1 MLDYRSPV
9 ADILFALRA
18 AAGADRLPG
27 WDDDLAR
34 TVLDQAGRLVD
45 EVVAPLDPLG
55 DTHPARLED
64 GRVRLPPGFAAAY
77 ALYRDGGWPG
87 LAVAEAEGGQ
97 GLPHVLA
104 GAVSEMLSG
113 ACLSFQMLLSLGQG
127 ALRTLGA
134 NGSPAQKA
142 RWMGRLASGD
152 WLATMCLTEPQAG
165 SDLARIRCLARPD
178 PAGGWRLS
186 GGKVFISGGDQD
198 LTGRALHLVLART
211 PDAPP
216 GLRGLSLFLCPSEL
230 EDGRRNAVS
239 VLRLE
244 DKMGLH
250 ASPTCQMAFD
260 EAWAELIGAP
270 GEGLARMFTM
280 MNAERLDVA
289 AQGIGLAE
297 IAGQRSRA
305 YAAQRHQGR
314 TGPGAGPDPIA
325 AHPDIRRALLTQ
337 LALALGG
344 RAMLYRVLV
353 ELELGTNPALVEIM
367 TPICKAFC
375 TDAGCEAADHAIQIH
390 GGYGYLREYRVEQIL
405 RDARITR
412 IYEGSNGIQGMTLVG
427 RLLTLDDGACRRAFH
442 AEIAAAAEGPAEWR
456 EDLTRAVAAWEAAA
470 SALLTA
476 PEPGYQAAD
485 FLRLSGLLAFAAAWA
500 RLLACAAAAP
510 SPARIRQGAD
520 FVRRWMLPECHLLAA
535 RCVGGFRPDPAGLEE
550 ALTP

>member
-1 MLDYRSPV
+1 MIDYRSPV
-9 ADILFALRA
+9 ADILFALR

-45 EVVAPLDPLG
+45 AVVAPLDPLG
-55 DTHPARLED
+55 DTHPARLEG

-142 RWMGRLASGD
+142 RWIGRLASGD

-165 SDLARIRCLARPD
+165 SDLGRIRCLARPD
-178 PAGGWRLS
+178 PAGGWRIS

-198 LTGRALHLVLART
+198 LTGRTLHLVLART

-216 GLRGLSLFLCPSEL
+216 GVRGLSLFLCPSEL
-230 EDGRRNAVS
+230 EDGSRNAVS

-250 ASPTCQMAFD
+250 ASPTCQLAFD
-260 EAWAELIGAP
+260 AAWAELVGAP

-314 TGPGAGPDPIA
+314 AGPGGGPDPIA

-375 TDAGCEAADHAIQIH
+375 TDAGGEAADHAIQIH

-412 IYEGSNGIQGMTLVG
+412 IYEGSNGIQGMTLAG

-442 AEIAAAAEGPAEWR
+442 AEIVAAAAQAEAAWR
-456 EDLTRAVAAWEAAA
+456 EDLTRALAAWEEAA
-470 SALLTA
+470 SALLAA
-476 PEPGYQAAD
+476 PEPGYAAAD

-500 RLLACAAAAP
+500 RLHAAADAAP

-520 FVRRWMLPECHLLAA
+520 FVRRWMLPEIPLLAA
-535 RCVGGFRPDPAGLEE
+535 RCAGGFRPDPAGLEE